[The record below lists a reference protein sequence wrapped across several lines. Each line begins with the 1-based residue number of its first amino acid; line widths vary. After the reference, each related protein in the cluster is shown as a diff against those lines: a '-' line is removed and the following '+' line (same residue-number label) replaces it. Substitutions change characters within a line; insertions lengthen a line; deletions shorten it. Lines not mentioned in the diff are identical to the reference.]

1 MAKAFCLGERKNVL
15 AIFNK
20 QNFEEIIYNIE
31 LMEKEHQ
38 NIWVPIGILEMMYDD
53 YAGLIDQYFHT
64 RSEKRNVD
72 RLYSILASI
81 DLF

>member
-1 MAKAFCLGERKNVL
+1 MWQTRVYRRFSLAKFSKN
-15 AIFNK
+15 
-20 QNFEEIIYNIE
+20 NFKLIIQEIE
-31 LMEKEHQ
+31 DMEAADE
-38 NIWVPIGILEMMYDD
+38 NIWIPIGILEMMYDD